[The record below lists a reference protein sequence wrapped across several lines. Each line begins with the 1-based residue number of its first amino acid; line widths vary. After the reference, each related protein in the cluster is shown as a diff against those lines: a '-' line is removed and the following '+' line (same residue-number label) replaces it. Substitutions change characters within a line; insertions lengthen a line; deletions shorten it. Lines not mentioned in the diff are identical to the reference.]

1 MKRLAPIGLMLLLSL
16 LGACSVLPRGEPLNV
31 YLLPTNLPVRSAD
44 TPGVDWSLRVN
55 RPQSSQLLDSPRI
68 AVLPEGDLISAY
80 QGARWSDRAPALFRD
95 RLIGAFLD
103 DGRVGAVSSDD
114 GRMQADLELSSD
126 LRAFQSEYRNGRPEV
141 HILLDARLVQAGN
154 QRILASRRFEVR
166 QIAGDTSVGA
176 VVKTFGVAN
185 DQIARQLIDWVVEQ
199 GQRNAPGT
207 GSPETPR

>member
-1 MKRLAPIGLMLLLSL
+1 MKAFGCVGMLMLTGVLS
-16 LGACSVLPRGEPLNV
+16 ACSILPAGESLRV
-31 YLLPTNLPVRSAD
+31 YLLPGNLPVRSAD
-44 TPGVDWSLRVN
+44 APREDWSLRIN

-103 DGRVGAVSSDD
+103 DGRIGAVSSDD
-114 GRMQADLELSSD
+114 SRLQADLELSSD

-166 QIAGDTSVGA
+166 HIANDTAVES
-176 VVKTFGVAN
+176 VVKTFGAAN
-185 DQIARQLIDWVVEQ
+185 DQLSRQLMDWVVEE
-199 GQRNAPGT
+199 GRRNAPD
-207 GSPETPR
+207 SSKP

>member
-1 MKRLAPIGLMLLLSL
+1 MKAFATLGALLLTSVL
-16 LGACSVLPRGEPLNV
+16 SACSILPAGEALNV
-31 YLLPTNLPVRSAD
+31 YLLPSNLPVRATES
-44 TPGVDWSLRVN
+44 PREDWSLRVN

-95 RLIGAFLD
+95 RLISAFLD

-114 GRMQADLELSSD
+114 SRLQADLELSSD

-166 QIAGDTSVGA
+166 QIAGDTAVES
-176 VVKTFGVAN
+176 VVKTFGAAN
-185 DQIARQLIDWVVEQ
+185 DQLSRQLIDWVVEQ
-199 GQRNAPGT
+199 GQRNAPNT
-207 GSPETPR
+207 SKP